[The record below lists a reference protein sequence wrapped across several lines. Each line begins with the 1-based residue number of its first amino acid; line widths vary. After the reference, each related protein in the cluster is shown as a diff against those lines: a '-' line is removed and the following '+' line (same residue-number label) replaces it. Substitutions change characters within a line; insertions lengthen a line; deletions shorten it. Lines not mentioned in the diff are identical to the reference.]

1 MKGNEIRIEYSAII
15 KILEFTINLQQISVL
30 ITYVVSRLLSVVE
43 CQ

>member
-1 MKGNEIRIEYSAII
+1 MKGNGVRIEYSAII

>member
-30 ITYVVSRLLSVVE
+30 ITYVVSRLLSVVK

>member
-1 MKGNEIRIEYSAII
+1 MKGNEVRIEYSAII